1 MNMSKLKIKIYT
13 RSMNDTL
20 YKRSMFFMDLPYE
33 KVRLLNTTA
42 DGYLYQMIRDEEA
55 DIIINIDEDAFVYD
69 LEHLKSLLE
78 HVVKNGYVNCGM
90 PDGGMV
96 DIRKFNP
103 LVTNPFFNILNVRE
117 IRKKFS
123 EEAIATYPLHQDTY
137 MDQYPKHIL
146 KGTYQFINNEPYCRF
161 FVWLSQEF
169 KTLYLNA
176 ETHPDGESTI
186 LYNHKQEPFLIH
198 TWYSRFFNT
207 DRFHTNRINA
217 VVKECGKLS
226 HRLYKP
232 SLKELFSSF
241 MKLNYHE
248 TIKSIVKMKKKLIPK
263 N

>member
-13 RSMNDTL
+13 RSMNDAL

-248 TIKSIVKMKKKLIPK
+248 TIKSIVKMKKKIIPK

>member
-13 RSMNDTL
+13 RSMNDAL

>member
-1 MNMSKLKIKIYT
+1 MNTNKLKIKIYT
-13 RSMNDTL
+13 RSMNDAL

-69 LEHLKSLLE
+69 LERLNSLLE
-78 HVVKNGYVNCGM
+78 YVVENGYVNCGM

-123 EEAIATYPLHQDTY
+123 EDAIANYPLHQETY
-137 MDQYPKHIL
+137 MDQYPMHIL
-146 KGTYQFINNEPYCRF
+146 KGEYKFINNEPYCHF

-176 ETHPDGESTI
+176 DTHPDGESTI
-186 LYNHKQEPFLIH
+186 LYNHYQEPFLIH

-207 DRFHTNRINA
+207 DRFHTKRINA
-217 VVKECGKLS
+217 VVRECGKLS
-226 HRLYKP
+226 HRFYKP
-232 SLKELFSSF
+232 SVKEQFNSCV
-241 MKLNYHE
+241 KLNYLE
-248 TIKSIVKMKKKLIPK
+248 AIKTLVKIKKILIPK